1 MIIDYHHAPLF
12 AKRLVLIRFS
22 SALFAVCY
30 FSIYQDT
37 PNRMVLSNSLVLF
50 ACVLLAISAAPP
62 RPDGAAK
69 LSSRARVV
77 SRSSGPAIAAGAS
90 AASTP
95 TEKSAN
101 ILAPTGVDS
110 ASPSSS
116 TAGCC

>member
-1 MIIDYHHAPLF
+1 
-12 AKRLVLIRFS
+12 
-22 SALFAVCY
+22 
-30 FSIYQDT
+30 
-37 PNRMVLSNSLVLF
+37 MVLSNSLVLF

-69 LSSRARVV
+69 LQSSRARLV

-90 AASTP
+90 TASTP
-95 TEKSAN
+95 TKKSAN